1 MRDFESMSKGESSMA
16 DAERRARGL
25 EMIAEVYA
33 GDVVTPPE
41 GYAFTDIMLEQLFAE
56 VWSREVLS
64 IRDRRILLL
73 GIIAEKG
80 ETSTFGIQVKAALK
94 RGELTPDEVRELLLM
109 IAQYAGYPRAAA
121 LLGVIETK
129 IAEVAEER
137 ENDAS

>member
-1 MRDFESMSKGESSMA
+1 MA
-16 DAERRARGL
+16 DSDRRARGL
-25 EMIAEVYA
+25 EMISEVYA

-56 VWSREVLS
+56 VWSRDVLS

-80 ETSTFGIQVKAALK
+80 ETATFGIQAKAALK
-94 RGELTPDEVRELLLM
+94 RGEITPDELREFLIM

-121 LLGVIETK
+121 LLGVVEQK
-129 IAEVAEER
+129 IAEVAKEKES
-137 ENDAS
+137 EQADGKNEK